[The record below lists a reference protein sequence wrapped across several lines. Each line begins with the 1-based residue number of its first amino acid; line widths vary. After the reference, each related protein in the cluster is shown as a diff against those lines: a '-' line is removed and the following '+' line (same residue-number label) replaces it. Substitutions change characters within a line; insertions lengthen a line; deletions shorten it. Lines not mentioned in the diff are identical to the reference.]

1 MRGHYRPRN
10 ESERV
15 ELTMG
20 KQLYSMKRGNISV
33 LAKSKYEALYKI
45 SVMAGRVIDWTEVE
59 KKTAYIPREAE
70 RALQDISNKG
80 VLVKV

>member
-1 MRGHYRPRN
+1 
-10 ESERV
+10 
-15 ELTMG
+15 MG

-45 SVMAGRVIDWTEVE
+45 SVTAGRVIDWTEVE
-59 KKTAYIPREAE
+59 KKTAYIPKAAE
-70 RALQDISNKG
+70 EVLQDMSNKG